1 MKLIPIYAW
10 TRGFRNFYQRYKRFG
25 VFLGL
30 VLGKPIGITLAGF
43 IAIKC
48 KNGSMPANASWKL

>member
-10 TRGFRNFYQRYKRFG
+10 TRGFRNF
-25 VFLGL
+25 LGIA
-30 VLGKPIGITLAGF
+30 LGKPIGITLAGF